1 MSSSPDGR
9 PPVLRGDLASEAPA
23 ASFGIDLRRETP
35 VDSAPVERAKEAAR
49 TAGYA
54 EGWAQGQRAA
64 ALAAQAAQ
72 DQAEAAEQAYDARR
86 AAALAQAVNAVGQAA
101 AAFEGRLLPT
111 VAELQDLIVAHALD
125 LAEAIVGRELS
136 EPQGRGTDAVRRAIA
151 AAPDQVDITVRLNPD
166 DYRNIMGSATDADYN
181 YEGRPV
187 HLRPD
192 PDLAPGDAVAE
203 AGPTTVDATI
213 ATAFQRARAALES

>member
-1 MSSSPDGR
+1 MSSLPDGR

-23 ASFGIDLRRETP
+23 AAFGTDLRRETP

-54 EGWAQGQRAA
+54 EGWAQGQQAA

-86 AAALAQAVNAVGQAA
+86 AAALAQAVDAVGRAA
-101 AAFEGRLLPT
+101 ATFEGRLLST

-125 LAEAIVGRELS
+125 LAEAIIGRELS
-136 EPQGRGTDAVRRAIA
+136 EPEGRGTDAVRRAIA

-192 PDLAPGDAVAE
+192 PDLSPGDAVAE

-213 ATAFQRARAALES
+213 ATAFRRARAALE